1 MLTRTLAEDSNS
13 QLRDY
18 STTMLGAILGN
29 ESATFIQI
37 GDGAIVI
44 DDPQDS
50 EEFCWVFWPEESE
63 YANVTYFATALDA
76 GEHLQVAVLDRVPT
90 EVALFTDGLQRL
102 ALHIASKAAHSPFFR
117 AMFKPIR
124 QSEYGFSEGDKLTVT
139 QFLESPSVLERT
151 NDDKSLVL
159 ATRRMVDS

>member
-1 MLTRTLAEDSNS
+1 MQTQILAEDSNA
-13 QLRDY
+13 QPRDY
-18 STTMLGAILGN
+18 STTMLGAIVGKD
-29 ESATFIQI
+29 SATFLQI

-44 DDPQDS
+44 DDPQDE

-63 YANVTYFATALDA
+63 YANVTYFATAQDA
-76 GEHLQVAVLDRVPT
+76 SEHIQIAVLDRAPM

-102 ALHIASKAAHSPFFR
+102 ALHIASKTAHSPFFR

-124 QSEYGFSEGDKLTVT
+124 QSKTGFSEADKLSVT
-139 QFLESPSVLERT
+139 RFLESPSVLERT

-159 ATRRMVDS
+159 ATRRKEDD